1 MNQNKLANLTGHKS
15 KNKLEKHENVEV
27 APENFYIT
35 LNSSPIDLNK
45 NNVSTNFTNTLYTP
59 LFLKGYY
66 EMELE
71 SIIFSKVD
79 DMDLGSVS
87 VYCEN
92 LSGGYM
98 GRIFY

>member
-1 MNQNKLANLTGHKS
+1 MS

-35 LNSSPIDLNK
+35 LNSSPTDLNK

-79 DMDLGSVS
+79 DIDLGSVS
-87 VYCEN
+87 VYYLCVSHLMTYVYSMHRN
-92 LSGGYM
+92 YSK
-98 GRIFY
+98 IIIQS